1 MHCSTDYVVVCWI
14 LSDLCVN
21 KIVCD
26 AWWREQSAGVAPPSA
41 GVDALVSTATHF
53 ILTRVVSMLFLCLCR
68 FELTVDDTIESF
80 SCPITH
86 LNCRAITPRLGFKP
100 KLYLFI
106 CV

>member
-68 FELTVDDTIESF
+68 FELTVDEQ
-80 SCPITH
+80 
-86 LNCRAITPRLGFKP
+86 
-100 KLYLFI
+100 
-106 CV
+106 